1 MVNVYAT
8 SRTTTPMKLDAHG
21 KPYEG
26 KPVTT
31 RSARCREHNRTCTT
45 FIGVNRAES
54 DGEERW
60 VFWCPGEEN
69 LSSDGHVVSRAIG
82 HYFAARAPLDA

>member
-1 MVNVYAT
+1 MNVYAT
-8 SRTTTPMKLDAHG
+8 SRTTTPMKLDAHA

-31 RSARCREHNRTCTT
+31 RSARCREHNRTCSS
-45 FIGVNRAES
+45 FIGVNRAEG

-60 VFWCPGEEN
+60 VFWCSGEE
-69 LSSDGHVVSRAIG
+69 SRSATEQVVARAVG